1 MKTNYKIVSEK
12 NRKTISR
19 YYEKY
24 SWYKLDREELAQ
36 ELLIRGGFLMILTYM
51 LW

>member
-1 MKTNYKIVSEK
+1 MKATYKIVNEK
-12 NRKTISR
+12 NRQTIRR

-24 SWYKLDREELAQ
+24 SWYKLDREELTQ
-36 ELLIRGGFLMILTYM
+36 ELLIRGGFLAILTWL

>member
-1 MKTNYKIVSEK
+1 MKTNHKVGIK
-12 NRKTISR
+12 RQFIRK

-24 SWYKLDREELAQ
+24 SWYKLDREELTQ
-36 ELLIRGGFLMILTYM
+36 ELLIRGSFLAILTWL

>member
-1 MKTNYKIVSEK
+1 MKATYKNTHEK
-12 NRKTISR
+12 NKQTIRR

-24 SWYKLDREELAQ
+24 SWYNLDREELTQ
-36 ELLIRGGFLMILTYM
+36 ELLIRGGFLAILTWL